1 MWVSVE
7 CELVRVYMECGYSK
21 HVCKLTGRN
30 AVFGESELVMRLL
43 RCPAVSH
50 ERYMFFVSKN
60 EALGSACQSD
70 SLPQAFPRI
79 RTGLWHPMTT

>member
-1 MWVSVE
+1 
-7 CELVRVYMECGYSK
+7 VYMECGYSK

-60 EALGSACQSD
+60 EALG
-70 SLPQAFPRI
+70 
-79 RTGLWHPMTT
+79 